1 MENKD
6 YLAPGLAPGPYRSN
20 LTRTRVAGGW
30 SPVTPPPEAACGLD
44 PAPNSRKFLQDRVHD
59 PFGFVAAAARAWSM
73 RGPPWTSPRASIA
86 AFGSSFVDLTTA
98 AWCP

>member
-59 PFGFVAAAARAWSM
+59 PFGVRRRRGAGLVDAW
-73 RGPPWTSPRASIA
+73 PPWTSPRASIA